1 MISQKNWQRLDFS
14 ERKVS
19 KNTYQRIG
27 SFSQYV
33 YRTDVP
39 QCRKSYHIN
48 RKILRKIW
56 GPVIRCCRYCFHDK
70 RDPFIL
76 LSILVQT
83 YRELYLQIFQ
93 DLVNNHLV
101 VFVYC
106 FYNSVQEMM
115 LYIML
120 YSF

>member
-1 MISQKNWQRLDFS
+1 MNRNRNITSSGRNRNNFPEESAETRLLGEKGIEEHIPKNWF
-14 ERKVS
+14 
-19 KNTYQRIG
+19 
-27 SFSQYV
+27 FFQYV

-48 RKILRKIW
+48 KKILRKIW

-83 YRELYLQIFQ
+83 HRELSSNLPRFCQQSPSSICLLF
-93 DLVNNHLV
+93 L
-101 VFVYC
+101 
-106 FYNSVQEMM
+106 
-115 LYIML
+115 
-120 YSF
+120 